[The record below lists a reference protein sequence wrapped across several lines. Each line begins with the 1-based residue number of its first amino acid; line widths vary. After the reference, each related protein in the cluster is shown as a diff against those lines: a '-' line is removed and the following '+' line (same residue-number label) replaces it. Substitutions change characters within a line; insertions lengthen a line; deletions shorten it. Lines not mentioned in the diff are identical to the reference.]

1 MLDSVKH
8 VEPAGRRPEI
18 NISKFTV
25 GGGVAG
31 LIVVVSILGI
41 ALLGL
46 PPARWFLAG
55 SVLVGAIVALVLRAL
70 R

>member
-1 MLDSVKH
+1 MDSVK
-8 VEPAGRRPEI
+8 PAERRPEI

-25 GGGVAG
+25 GGGIAG
-31 LIVVVSILGI
+31 LIVVVSIVAIG
-41 ALLGL
+41 LLGL